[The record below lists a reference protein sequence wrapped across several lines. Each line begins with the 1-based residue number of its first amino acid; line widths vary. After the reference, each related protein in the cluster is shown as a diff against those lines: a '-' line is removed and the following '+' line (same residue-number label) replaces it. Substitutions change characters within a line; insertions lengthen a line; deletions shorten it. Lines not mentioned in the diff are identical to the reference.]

1 LLVLSRADKGRVALL
16 LSDQMWLWARG
27 YEGGGPHLD
36 LLRRLAHWLM
46 KEPELEEEALRASA
60 RGRALTIERQ
70 SLKGDTPPISLTG
83 PTGAATAVQLKSA
96 EPGLS
101 RATIDVDQLG
111 LYRVSDGEH
120 QALVNVGPDNPIE
133 FREVVSTTEK
143 LRPLAEASG
152 GTVRRIADGDGDGAL
167 MPRVIAMHE
176 SPSYGGVDYIGVK
189 RTGSSVIVGVAST
202 PLAIGFLG
210 LAALLGAILLVWRRE
225 GSGGAAARRS

>member
-1 LLVLSRADKGRVALL
+1 
-16 LSDQMWLWARG
+16 
-27 YEGGGPHLD
+27 
-36 LLRRLAHWLM
+36 
-46 KEPELEEEALRASA
+46 LRASA